1 MKRPRARA
9 DLTAARPAQSRSRNN
24 GSYMATITYIE
35 PDGSERI
42 VDVKA
47 GLSLMEGAI
56 NNGVNG
62 IEADCGG
69 VCACA
74 TCHIYVDADWIEAA
88 GPRTDIEEA
97 MLDLANEVRENSRLS
112 CQVKVTDGMDGLI
125 LSIPEEQR

>member
-1 MKRPRARA
+1 MAR
-9 DLTAARPAQSRSRNN
+9 
-24 GSYMATITYIE
+24 ITYIE
-35 PDGSERI
+35 PDGSERLI
-42 VDVKA
+42 DVKA

-74 TCHIYVDADWIEAA
+74 TCHIYVDADWIAAA

-97 MLDLANEVRENSRLS
+97 MLDLANEVRDNSRLS
-112 CQVKVTDGMDGLI
+112 CQVKVTDDMDGLI

>member
-1 MKRPRARA
+1 MAR
-9 DLTAARPAQSRSRNN
+9 
-24 GSYMATITYIE
+24 ITYIE

-47 GLSLMEGAI
+47 GLSIMEGAI

-74 TCHIYVDADWIEAA
+74 TCHIYLDAGWIEAA

-112 CQVKVTDGMDGLI
+112 CQVKVTDAMDGLI

>member
-1 MKRPRARA
+1 
-9 DLTAARPAQSRSRNN
+9 
-24 GSYMATITYIE
+24 MATITYIE

-88 GPRTDIEEA
+88 GSRTDIEEA

-112 CQVKVTDGMDGLI
+112 CQVKVTDRMDGLV

>member
-1 MKRPRARA
+1 MAR
-9 DLTAARPAQSRSRNN
+9 
-24 GSYMATITYIE
+24 ITYIE

-42 VDVKA
+42 VDVKV

-74 TCHIYVDADWIEAA
+74 TCHIYVDAAWIEAA
-88 GPRTDIEEA
+88 GPRTDIEDA
-97 MLDLANEVRENSRLS
+97 MLDLANEVRDNSRLS

>member
-1 MKRPRARA
+1 MPK
-9 DLTAARPAQSRSRNN
+9 
-24 GSYMATITYIE
+24 ITYIE
-35 PDGSERI
+35 PDGAERI

-56 NNGVNG
+56 NNSVNG

-74 TCHIYVDADWIEAA
+74 TCHVYVDADWVEAA

-97 MLDLANEVRENSRLS
+97 MLDLANEVRDNSRLS
-112 CQVKVTDGMDGLI
+112 CQLKVTDDMDGLTV
-125 LSIPEEQR
+125 SIPENQR

>member
-1 MKRPRARA
+1 MAR
-9 DLTAARPAQSRSRNN
+9 
-24 GSYMATITYIE
+24 ITYIE

-74 TCHIYVDADWIEAA
+74 TCHIYVDVDWIEAA

-97 MLDLANEVRENSRLS
+97 MLDLANEVRDNSRLS